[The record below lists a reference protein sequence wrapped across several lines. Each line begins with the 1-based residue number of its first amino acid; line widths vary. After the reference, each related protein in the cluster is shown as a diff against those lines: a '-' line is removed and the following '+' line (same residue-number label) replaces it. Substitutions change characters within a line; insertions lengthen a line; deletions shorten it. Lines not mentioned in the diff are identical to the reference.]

1 MSFNAKQSSEKLG
14 TLAAK
19 VLSNPRASALQKK
32 LAGSVLS
39 QAHTAHQTSG
49 DMEHIA
55 ARALQDKKSSQTTR
69 TLAASVLAQANKER
83 ECSIEH
89 ARGKVDRK

>member
-1 MSFNAKQSSEKLG
+1 MSFNPKQSSEKAG

-19 VLSNPRASALQKK
+19 VLSNPRASALQKM

-39 QAHTAHQTSG
+39 QTHTLHQTSG
-49 DMEHIA
+49 EMEHIA
-55 ARALQDKKSSQTTR
+55 SRALQNKNSSATTK

-83 ECSIEH
+83 
-89 ARGKVDRK
+89 K